1 MNFLENIDVKS
12 TGKPSTLAF
21 NKKKINKIKIKEKK
35 EEEEMIIY
43 INQTSNKKDQIK

>member
-21 NKKKINKIKIKEKK
+21 NKKKINKGKEE

>member
-21 NKKKINKIKIKEKK
+21 NKKKINKIKIMEKK
-35 EEEEMIIY
+35 
-43 INQTSNKKDQIK
+43 KKK

>member
-21 NKKKINKIKIKEKK
+21 NKKKINRIKIKEKK
-35 EEEEMIIY
+35 RRRNEY
-43 INQTSNKKDQIK
+43 ILKPNLQQKR